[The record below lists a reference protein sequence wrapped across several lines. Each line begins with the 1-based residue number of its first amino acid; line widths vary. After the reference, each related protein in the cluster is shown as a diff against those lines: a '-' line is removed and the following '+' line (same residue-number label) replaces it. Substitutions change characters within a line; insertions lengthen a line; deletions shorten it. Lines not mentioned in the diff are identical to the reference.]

1 MDGHD
6 ATRVRARGK
15 DFSAY
20 WDRRRAIVAGTIA
33 LTVFT
38 AGVATTGGRGV
49 QAAPVAQ
56 GLDVAA
62 SDLSLILDQIEI
74 AEHHVA
80 SATPQNPCAGL
91 SDPTATKT
99 TAAPAASGLRTV
111 DGSCNNLQPGQQ
123 SLGATDQVVGRLTA
137 ADFRPA
143 QAGPPDFFGPGT
155 GTLPPS
161 SYVQSSGTVFD
172 DRPRVI
178 SNLIVDQ
185 SAANPAA
192 ADAAPRAP
200 EPGALPS
207 NSLFTVFGQFFGD
220 GLEKIADGNNGS
232 VYVPLRGDDPVIAGA
247 DDVVGTADDLPAQLR
262 FMVLSRGTNVPGPG
276 LDGVLGTADD

>member
-49 QAAPVAQ
+49 EAAPVAQ
-56 GLDVAA
+56 GLGVAA

-74 AEHHVA
+74 AEHHVG
-80 SATPQNPCAGL
+80 SATPQDPCGGL
-91 SDPTATKT
+91 SDPAAGDLT
-99 TAAPAASGLRTV
+99 TPPVGTGLRTV

-123 SLGATDQVVGRLTA
+123 SFGATDQVVPRLTT
-137 ADFRPA
+137 ADFRLA
-143 QAGPPDFFGPGT
+143 QASPRDFFGPGT
-155 GTLPPS
+155 GPVAPS
-161 SYVQSSGTVFD
+161 SYVQSAGIVFD
-172 DRPRVI
+172 DEPRVI

-185 SAANPAA
+185 SVANPAA
-192 ADAAPRAP
+192 ADAAPPAP
-200 EPGALPS
+200 EPGALPN
-207 NSLFTVFGQFFGD
+207 NSLLTV
-220 GLEKIADGNNGS
+220 
-232 VYVPLRGDDPVIAGA
+232 
-247 DDVVGTADDLPAQLR
+247 
-262 FMVLSRGTNVPGPG
+262 
-276 LDGVLGTADD
+276 